1 MKKSNEDNTAT
12 WMAMG
17 VGLGVSL
24 GVVFDNIAIG
34 VAIGAAMGLS
44 IGSALDSMAKAKKN
58 SKGCGQRMK
67 KLITCLDVKD
77 GQLTKGIKFLDN
89 VNLGDPVA
97 AAKKYCEDGID
108 EVVLYDFSA
117 TVEGRQTAFDLAS
130 AVAKVVDKP
139 FGIGGGIKSIDDCR
153 AAFAAGAD
161 KVHINSA
168 AVKNPQLL
176 AEAVKEFGKGKIV
189 LSMDVLAVG
198 SGVSDAPFEFEV
210 VINGGREKTG
220 IDAVEWAKQGE
231 SYGVCEIVVNSI
243 DADGMK
249 TGFHI
254 PSTRAIAQAVK
265 IPVVA
270 SGGGGTVQHIYD
282 VLTEGCAEVA
292 LVASMLH
299 YGEFTA
305 GQIKKELAEMGIDI

>member
-1 MKKSNEDNTAT
+1 MK
-12 WMAMG
+12 
-17 VGLGVSL
+17 
-24 GVVFDNIAIG
+24 
-34 VAIGAAMGLS
+34 
-44 IGSALDSMAKAKKN
+44 
-58 SKGCGQRMK
+58 K
-67 KLITCLDVKD
+67 KLITCLDVKN
-77 GQLTKGIKFLDN
+77 GELTKGIKFLDN

-97 AAKKYCEDGID
+97 AAKKYCEDGVD

-117 TVEGRQTAFDLAS
+117 THEKRETAFGLAEK
-130 AVAKVVDKP
+130 VAKVVDKP
-139 FGIGGGIKSIDDCR
+139 FGVGGGIKSLEDCR
-153 AAFAAGAD
+153 AAFAAGSD

-176 AEAVKEFGKGKIV
+176 IEAVKEFGKGKIV
-189 LSMDVLAVG
+189 LSTDVLATDKVP
-198 SGVSDAPFEFEV
+198 SGFEI
-210 VINGGREKTG
+210 VIDGGRTHTG

-231 SYGVCEIVVNSI
+231 AAGVCEIVVNSI

-254 PSTRAIAQAVK
+254 PSTRAIAQAVS

-270 SGGGGTVQHIYD
+270 SGGGGTVKHIYD

-305 GQIKKELAEMGIDI
+305 GQIKAELIKMGLDI